1 MFAGGSGSLRYDR
14 DLLSGCGS
22 LASLLPVYL
31 KSIYDVRVI
40 LAMNFALGVQ
50 SRYSMYIRGIR
61 VIVDNL
67 KFRRQGHSLL
77 DVV

>member
-14 DLLSGCGS
+14 DLP
-22 LASLLPVYL
+22 SLLPVYL

-50 SRYSMYIRGIR
+50 SRYSVYILGVW
-61 VIVDNL
+61 VIVDNPE
-67 KFRRQGHSLL
+67 FRRQGHSLL
-77 DVV
+77 DVI

>member
-1 MFAGGSGSLRYDR
+1 VFAGGSGSLRYDR
-14 DLLSGCGS
+14 DLLSGRGS

-50 SRYSMYIRGIR
+50 SRYSMYIRGVW
-61 VIVDNL
+61 VIIGNPI
-67 KFRRQGHSLL
+67 FRRQGHSLL